1 MEGELPFRKAQNP
14 PPQAISRLEKTWF
27 FELAMPPRGIFAAA
41 CGILLDRTPRFSE
54 CRFGEMPPIATP
66 HAAQVWSMGPLA
78 RQAGHGVNPLSGP
91 CHRPT

>member
-41 CGILLDRTPRFSE
+41 CGILLNRTRDSLNAALAKCPRS
-54 CRFGEMPPIATP
+54 RRHTRASLVDG
-66 HAAQVWSMGPLA
+66 SA
-78 RQAGHGVNPLSGP
+78 RSPGRS
-91 CHRPT
+91 RS